1 MRPALAIFT
10 KTPGLSPVKTRLAE
24 AIGRDAA
31 EQFHR
36 LAAAATAEVAAA
48 CADAVE
54 PCWAVAE
61 DDPRAGAAWPD
72 FPVILQGLGGL
83 GKRLHRVY
91 AELQTRHGAALMIGT
106 DIPQVHPT
114 LIRRAVAALDDPR
127 ADYVL
132 GPARDGGFWLFGGK
146 RPIAE
151 TAWVAVPYSG
161 PDTAD
166 ALCRNLAGSG
176 KLRRLPA
183 LTDVDA
189 AADLAALGSALARLD
204 SPTPAQRR
212 LKEWLLADRP
222 PVGAE

>member
-24 AIGRDAA
+24 AIGTDAA
-31 EQFHR
+31 VRFHR

-48 CADAVE
+48 CTDAVD

-61 DDPRAGAAWPD
+61 DDPRALAVWPG
-72 FPVILQGLGGL
+72 FPTVRQGPGGL
-83 GKRLHRVY
+83 GKRMHRVY
-91 AELQTRHGAALMIGT
+91 TELQARHGAALMIGT
-106 DIPQVHPT
+106 DIPQLHPA
-114 LIRRAVAALDDPR
+114 LIRRAVAMLDDPR

-146 RPIAE
+146 RPVTE
-151 TAWVAVPYSG
+151 TTWMSVPYSG

-166 ALCRNLAGSG
+166 SLCRNLAGSG
-176 KLRRLPA
+176 ELRRLPI

-204 SPTPAQRR
+204 SPTPAQRM
-212 LKEWLLADRP
+212 LIEWLLTDP
-222 PVGAE
+222 PAVGAE